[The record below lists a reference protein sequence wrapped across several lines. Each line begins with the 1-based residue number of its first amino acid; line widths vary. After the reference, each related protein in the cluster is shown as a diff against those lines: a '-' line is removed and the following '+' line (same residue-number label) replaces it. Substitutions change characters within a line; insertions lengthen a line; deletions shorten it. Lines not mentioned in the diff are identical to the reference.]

1 MHIKFDKIYLIYK
14 MLIHTLLLK
23 HYIRYQREYDY
34 LKKCEKNYNIFTNYL
49 KFNGY
54 LNIHLK

>member
-1 MHIKFDKIYLIYK
+1 

-23 HYIRYQREYDY
+23 QYIRYQKEYDY

-54 LNIHLK
+54 LKYQLK

>member
-1 MHIKFDKIYLIYK
+1 

-23 HYIRYQREYDY
+23 HYIIYQKQYEY
-34 LKKCEKNYNIFTNYL
+34 KNCEKKYNIFTNYL

>member
-1 MHIKFDKIYLIYK
+1 

-23 HYIRYQREYDY
+23 QYIRYQREYDY
-34 LKKCEKNYNIFTNYL
+34 KKCEKNYNIFTNYL